1 MGEFHLIDPTTGG
14 LIEETADVSFVNNIG
29 HSWISSIE
37 LFFNDKNVIDQ
48 STQSYAYKSFIENC
62 LSYSNHK
69 KESDFSGSYW
79 VNDDDDF
86 DKYKRA
92 DSEALEKRRKL
103 LEGDKFSKGY
113 FAVNLNIDAF
123 KSPIYL
129 FPGINIKLKIHKA
142 KDDFFLMSDGKK
154 AVFRIK
160 KLNMRF

>member
-1 MGEFHLIDPTTGG
+1 MGE
-14 LIEETADVSFVNNIG
+14 N
-29 HSWISSIE
+29 
-37 LFFNDKNVIDQ
+37 
-48 STQSYAYKSFIENC
+48 Y

-79 VNDDDDF
+79 VNDDDNF

-103 LEGDKFSKGY
+103 LGGDKFSKGY

-154 AVFRIK
+154 AVFCFVNFKFYVYSRKQIYWRFECVDVQVYGK
-160 KLNMRF
+160 ITFVKLIAFQKFSSFLQCF

>member
-1 MGEFHLIDPTTGG
+1 M
-14 LIEETADVSFVNNIG
+14 
-29 HSWISSIE
+29 
-37 LFFNDKNVIDQ
+37 
-48 STQSYAYKSFIENC
+48 
-62 LSYSNHK
+62 SYSNHK

-79 VNDDDDF
+79 VNDDDNF

-129 FPGINIKLKIHKA
+129 FPGINIKLQIHIA
-142 KDDFFLMSDGKK
+142 KDEFFLMSDGEKP
-154 AVFRIK
+154 F
-160 KLNMRF
+160 LG